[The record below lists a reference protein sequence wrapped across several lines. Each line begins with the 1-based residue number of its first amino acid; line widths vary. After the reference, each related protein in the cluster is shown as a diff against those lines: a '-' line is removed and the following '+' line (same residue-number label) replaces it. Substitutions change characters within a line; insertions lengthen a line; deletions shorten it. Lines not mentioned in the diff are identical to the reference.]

1 MGSQRGARP
10 TYNLPFSPFS
20 PQLLFLPYHRSVPS
34 SFNLAAGAKESGERE
49 SPRDTAHLQTSH
61 SCLLPPSSPPLS
73 CHLVSLLCP
82 RLSLLPARSRSS
94 SPQFCLRF
102 NFLPASLAFLT
113 LRSRAHNPGDARHLV
128 IFVLRSASF
137 CLNLNSSDLNVFFFV
152 HLNVFHI

>member
-1 MGSQRGARP
+1 MPGLLTTSPSPLSPLDSCSSPPIALFHPRLIWQPGRRRAGSESHRG
-10 TYNLPFSPFS
+10 T
-20 PQLLFLPYHRSVPS
+20 LLIFKHHTHA
-34 SFNLAAGAKESGERE
+34 SF
-49 SPRDTAHLQTSH
+49 
-61 SCLLPPSSPPLS
+61 LLPPPPPPPPLS
-73 CHLVSLLCP
+73 RHLVSLLCP

-137 CLNLNSSDLNVFFFV
+137 CLNLNSSDLNVFFFF